1 MKRGRPSSLSRDA
14 ILSAAQEI
22 EGDEVSFVTVAAS
35 LSVASTSL
43 YHYFSSL
50 SELKSALTEK
60 LITETEFLDDHPL
73 GDFSSYLTRFMT
85 DYRWWLQE
93 NSINSSVFKVN
104 FGAVS
109 FETAGNVESLYVR
122 LEDFL
127 ETAHAEG
134 INLESAMRIWWAI
147 TDFMS
152 RSLTVDLRDEDL
164 DGLHR
169 DMRAVTEKSNPEQFP
184 LIRSYLEQTEGRSV
198 AAGDLYDSMVRIFV
212 DGLISDL
219 ETNKRRPQTAD

>member
-1 MKRGRPSSLSRDA
+1 MKRGRPSSLSRDV
-14 ILSAAQEI
+14 ILSAAREI
-22 EGDEVSFVTVAAS
+22 EVDEVTFATVAAR
-35 LSVASTSL
+35 LSVATTSL
-43 YHYFSSL
+43 YHYFSSVT
-50 SELKSALTEK
+50 ELKSALTEK

-73 GDFSSYLTRFMT
+73 GDFPSYLARFLT

-93 NSINSSVFKVN
+93 NSLTSSVFKVN

-109 FETAGNVESLYVR
+109 FETDGNAESLYVR

-134 INLESAMRIWWAI
+134 INLEGAMRIWWAI

-164 DGLHR
+164 DGIHR

-184 LIRSYLEQTEGRSV
+184 LIRSYLEQIEGRPV
-198 AAGDLYDSMVRIFV
+198 AAGDIYDSMVRVFV
-212 DGLISDL
+212 NGLIN
-219 ETNKRRPQTAD
+219 EIKTN